1 MWWTIYMGLFAF
13 FWWMWNLGINFYFDK
28 HSLAV
33 KSVRCSWAL
42 TVLSMHHVL
51 IVQSTCAI
59 LLDSE
64 RTIFF
69 LWQTL
74 GVSAVFVLCALLCSE
89 LCSLLVHWECSFLT
103 HTVHFLAR
111 LLYVRFVPFCVLNCM
126 NCLSASSV
134 CVWARLPVFVLLCF
148 ASCAVDFSAHPP
160 SSSSV
165 FYQAAQWVTLRR
177 TNITSRSTFLRLHIL
192 LAGALFLKLPRD
204 QSSLSE
210 LRDIVKQR
218 ASSLWR
224 AAVPENSRALS
235 SPTPALPGGRI

>member
-13 FWWMWNLGINFYFDK
+13 FWWMWNLGINFYFNK

-33 KSVRCSWAL
+33 KSLRCFWAL

-59 LLDSE
+59 LLNSE

-89 LCSLLVHWECSFLT
+89 LCSLLVHWECSLLT

-111 LLYVRFVPFCVLNCM
+111 LLYVRCVPFCVLNCM

-148 ASCAVDFSAHPP
+148 ASCAVDFSAHPLP
-160 SSSSV
+160 PLLFLSLLSSSSV
-165 FYQAAQWVTLRR
+165 GDAPAHKHHQP
-177 TNITSRSTFLRLHIL
+177 LHIL
-192 LAGALFLKLPRD
+192 EAPHIASW
-204 QSSLSE
+204 SSFFEAPKRSE
-210 LRDIVKQR
+210 LTIR
-218 ASSLWR
+218 AERYCETES
-224 AAVPENSRALS
+224 
-235 SPTPALPGGRI
+235 